1 MAEAPSVWRQRDFL
15 KLWSGQAVSQIGS
28 HISREGLPL
37 TAVLVLGASPWQM
50 GILNGAGAAAVLLFG
65 LFAGAWVDRLRRRPL
80 LLASD
85 FCRAL
90 LLATIPLAAFLHRL
104 TFLQLCAVAAID
116 GVLAT
121 LFYIAYRT
129 YVPTLVGPG
138 AILDANSKLA
148 LTESSAEVIGPGLT
162 GVLVQWLTAP
172 MAIAFD
178 ALSFLASM
186 ASVWWIH
193 APEPQ
198 PQRAAD
204 PDILREI
211 REGLEVC
218 RRDPLLRALMLRTLF
233 GAFFVG
239 FASLY
244 ILYVVRDLHLNAAQL
259 GLVIS
264 LGGGASLIGALFAQ
278 RLVRRIGLGP
288 AMIAGYLTVGFA
300 CLIPSM
306 AHGSVMMC
314 CAILGLAQL
323 GDVAW
328 PVVNICDQT
337 LCQAVAAPAVL
348 GRVNSTMHL
357 IFRGVLPVGALV
369 GGAVATA
376 IGLRATIALGGA
388 GFLLSSLFLLFS
400 PIKSLRELPKRLN
413 G

>member
-1 MAEAPSVWRQRDFL
+1 MADTPSVWRQPDFL

-85 FCRAL
+85 FGRAL

-104 TFLQLCAVAAID
+104 TFAQLCAVAALD

-121 LFYIAYRT
+121 LFEIAYST
-129 YVPTLVGPG
+129 YVPTLVGAA

-148 LTESSAEVIGPGLT
+148 LTESTSEVIGPGLT

-172 MAIAFD
+172 IAIAFD

-186 ASVWWIH
+186 ASVWWIRT
-193 APEPQ
+193 PEPE
-198 PQRAAD
+198 PVRAAH
-204 PDILREI
+204 PHILREI
-211 REGLEVC
+211 REGLDVC
-218 RRDPLLRALMLRTLF
+218 RRDARLRALMLRTLV
-233 GAFFVG
+233 GAFFAG
-239 FASLY
+239 FVSLY

-259 GLVIS
+259 GMVVSI
-264 LGGGASLIGALFAQ
+264 GGGSSLAGAFFAQ
-278 RLVRRIGLGP
+278 RLVLRLGLGP
-288 AMIAGYLTVGFA
+288 AMIAAYVTLGLA

-306 AHGSVMMC
+306 AHGSVAMC
-314 CAILGLAQL
+314 CLILAIAQL

-328 PVVNICDQT
+328 PVVSICDQT

-357 IFRGVLPVGALV
+357 LFRGVLPAGALV

-376 IGLRATIALGGA
+376 IGLRATIAIGGV
-388 GFLLSSLFLLFS
+388 GFLLSSLFLVFS
-400 PIKSLRELPKRLN
+400 PIRGLRELPE